1 MELWLQILVGI
12 VAFFVTL
19 VALLYGFAKCLQRRE
34 PYATFSRLGTRQ
46 KLRFFRMLI
55 VSPGLPRRVRLLPI
69 FLAAYLVSP
78 LDIVPDI
85 IPVLGFVD
93 DVAIVLGV
101 MALIVRWTPR
111 PLIDDLL
118 AKAGEAG

>member
-1 MELWLQILVGI
+1 MELWLQILIGI
-12 VAFFVTL
+12 VASFVL
-19 VALLYGFAKCLQRRE
+19 FVALLYAFARCLQRRE
-34 PYATFSRLGTRQ
+34 PYATFNKLGTRQ

-55 VSPGLPRRVRLLPI
+55 VAPGLPRRVRLLPI
-69 FLAAYLVSP
+69 LLAAYLASP

-101 MALIVRWTPR
+101 LTLIVRWTPR

-118 AKAGEAG
+118 ERAGEAA